1 MSHKLN
7 YSEKSNQ
14 PIILLG
20 YMGSGKTTVGRL
32 LAQKLALPFVDL
44 DDYLKEIHDRSVP
57 NLFDDHG
64 EIGFRKLEQTAL
76 DDLLSSTHASVLSL
90 GGVTPCYADNMHSV
104 IQSTP
109 LSFYISPSI
118 STLCHRL
125 YSAKDHRP
133 MISHL
138 TSEDELQ
145 EFIAKHIFERKHFYE
160 QANHLLYIQD
170 ETPQELVDQIIKKL
184 G

>member
-1 MSHKLN
+1 MSQKVF
-7 YSEKSNQ
+7 YSERSKH
-14 PIILLG
+14 PVVLLG
-20 YMGSGKTTVGRL
+20 YMGSGKTTVGRH
-32 LAQKLALPFVDL
+32 LAKKLALPFVDL
-44 DDYLKEIHDRSVP
+44 DDYLKEIHDSSVP
-57 NLFDDHG
+57 NLFLEHG

-76 DDLLSSTHASVLSL
+76 DDLLSSTQASVLSL
-90 GGVTPCYADNMHSV
+90 GGGTPCYADNMQSV

-109 LSFYISPSI
+109 HTFYISPSI

-138 TSEDELQ
+138 TSEDKLQ
-145 EFIAKHIFERKHFYE
+145 DFIAKHIFERKKFYE
-160 QANHLLYIQD
+160 QANHHLYLQD
-170 ETPQELVDQIIKKL
+170 ETPQEIIYQIIKKL

>member
-1 MSHKLN
+1 MNQKVF

-14 PIILLG
+14 PVVLLG
-20 YMGSGKTTVGRL
+20 YMGSGKTTVGRH
-32 LAQKLALPFVDL
+32 LAKKLALPFVDL
-44 DDYLKEIHDRSVP
+44 DDYLKEIHDSSVP
-57 NLFDDHG
+57 NLFLEHG

-76 DDLLSSTHASVLSL
+76 DDLLSSTQASVLSL
-90 GGVTPCYADNMHSV
+90 GGGTPCYANNMQSV

-109 LSFYISPSI
+109 HTFYISPSI

-125 YSAKDHRP
+125 YSEKDHRP

-138 TSEDELQ
+138 TSEHELQ
-145 EFIAKHIFERKHFYE
+145 EFIAKHIFERKYFYE

-170 ETPQELVDQIIKKL
+170 ETPQELVDQIIEKL
-184 G
+184 C